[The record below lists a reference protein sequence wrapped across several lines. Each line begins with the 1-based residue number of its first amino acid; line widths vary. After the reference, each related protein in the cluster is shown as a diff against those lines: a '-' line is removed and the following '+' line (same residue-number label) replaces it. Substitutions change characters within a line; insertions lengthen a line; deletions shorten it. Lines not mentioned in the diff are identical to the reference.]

1 MVSTQTQKPVPAIHQ
16 GTRQVV
22 YGDNNYPANL
32 EDATA
37 IAMSL
42 WYRGTLRRED
52 RVAVAIVGSRECS
65 SEGKKRAFKLAHQLA
80 AEGVTVVSGLA
91 LGVDAAAHRGAL
103 AAGGRTL
110 AVLGTGLNHIYPSIH
125 QELAREIEGSG
136 ALLSQYFPI
145 HKGSRGGR
153 NFLKRN
159 HVIAALAQ
167 VLVVVEG
174 EPRSGTIA
182 AVRAALAQKRPVGL
196 LRSLVEAQPWAQE
209 LIESGRAFPV
219 ESLDDVVGRVSF

>member
-16 GTRQVV
+16 GPRQVV
-22 YGDNNYPANL
+22 YGDNNSPANL

-103 AAGGRTL
+103 AAGGRTQSHL
-110 AVLGTGLNHIYPSIH
+110 PQYSPGVSQGDRGVGCAPLSI
-125 QELAREIEGSG
+125 LPD
-136 ALLSQYFPI
+136 SQG
-145 HKGSRGGR
+145 KQGR
-153 NFLKRN
+153 
-159 HVIAALAQ
+159 
-167 VLVVVEG
+167 
-174 EPRSGTIA
+174 S
-182 AVRAALAQKRPVGL
+182 
-196 LRSLVEAQPWAQE
+196 
-209 LIESGRAFPV
+209 
-219 ESLDDVVGRVSF
+219 